1 MELIF
6 ILELIRINVI
16 KCHKQILRVNLII
29 FYNNIYFYLL
39 LIYLKMNIFIY
50 IFINFYNIKVN
61 WRNHDINF
69 DNIISSFVSL
79 FVLST
84 LEGWP
89 DYLF

>member
-1 MELIF
+1 
-6 ILELIRINVI
+6 
-16 KCHKQILRVNLII
+16 
-29 FYNNIYFYLL
+29 
-39 LIYLKMNIFIY
+39 MNIFIY